1 MASVVN
7 MCNSALNLLGASTI
21 SSLTEDTKNAR
32 LCNQRYEPIR
42 NRVFRSHNWN
52 CLIKRVQL
60 AQDSTGPVV
69 EYTYGYTLPTD
80 CLRVMK
86 IHNGSTD
93 SIASDLD
100 YKVEGRKI
108 VTDITTIY
116 LVYIALIT
124 DPNEYDSYLREAVS
138 HQLAADICYAITN
151 NSALANNYMIRADE
165 RLREARF
172 IDATENALDTVEAN
186 EFTDARLKGDHISDR
201 LILLVTQEVCQQR
214 EFDEPV
220 RVLNGQLF

>member
-1 MASVVN
+1 MASVVDI
-7 MCNSALNLLGASTI
+7 CNSALNLLGASTI
-21 SSLTEDTKNAR
+21 SALTEDTKNAR
-32 LCNQRYEPIR
+32 LCNQRYEPMR

-80 CLRVMK
+80 CLRVLK

-93 SIASDLD
+93 SIKSALD
-100 YKVEGRKI
+100 YKIEGRKV
-108 VTDITTIY
+108 VTDETTIY

-124 DPNEYDSYLREAVS
+124 DPNEFDSYLREAIS

-151 NSALANNYMIRADE
+151 NSTLANNYMTRADE

-172 IDATENALDTVEAN
+172 IDATENALATVEAN
-186 EFTDARLKGDHISDR
+186 EFTDARL
-201 LILLVTQEVCQQR
+201 
-214 EFDEPV
+214 
-220 RVLNGQLF
+220 

>member
-86 IHNGSTD
+86 ISNGSTD

-151 NSALANNYMIRADE
+151 NSTLANNYMTRADE

-172 IDATENALDTVEAN
+172 IDATENSLDTIEAN
-186 EFTDARLKGDHISDR
+186 EFTDARL
-201 LILLVTQEVCQQR
+201 
-214 EFDEPV
+214 
-220 RVLNGQLF
+220 